1 MAKKK
6 DKSIT
11 EFQRKGGLSKSPKKV
26 EAVRKNLAKAR
37 AVMAEMRKK
46 QKEEEK

>member
-6 DKSIT
+6 EISLT
-11 EFQRKGGLSKSPKKV
+11 EWRAKGGKSKSPKKV

-37 AVMAEMRKK
+37 AVMAEMRKR
-46 QKEEEK
+46 QKEEAK